1 MSGSAFERPSPA
13 PGDQP
18 GRASRRVR
26 VGPEPEA
33 PAAAR
38 QLSDGEARP
47 SARQVRAL
55 QGAVGNH
62 ALSRL
67 LDGSGGAIQR
77 AKNPERERL
86 ERIRMWSQLLQQKD
100 GLAPAAADT
109 LAEAFANTKTSIV
122 TLEEFAPLLGLGWTA
137 PVLVTL
143 IRKFVGDPGGREASD
158 WVAFAGR
165 RPDNADAVADG
176 VRAGQVDW
184 VNVAASFRTHND
196 RYTATPQTPTGKV
209 RVCVL
214 DGDHAALEEQTLDG
228 TQTVYRIT
236 GGRAPFLASDEL
248 KDLLL
253 ADSQYN
259 VSATGYTRHATVNL
273 VEAPGQVDFAA
284 TRHFTYMPSAGTVNT
299 AIMSSD
305 DADITVLRLEGDSVI
320 FDISGAEH
328 ALSLSPVDDYMPF
341 DFDYNAAAGTISHGH
356 PGHALYTV

>member
-1 MSGSAFERPSPA
+1 MSGSAFEHPSPA
-13 PGDQP
+13 PGDP
-18 GRASRRVR
+18 PARASRRVR
-26 VGPEPEA
+26 VGPETPSS
-33 PAAAR
+33 AAAR
-38 QLSDGEARP
+38 QLSGPDAPPTVG
-47 SARQVRAL
+47 QVRAL
-55 QGAVGNH
+55 QGAVGNR

-67 LDGSGGAIQR
+67 LDRAAGAIQR

-100 GLAPAAADT
+100 GLAPADADT
-109 LAEAFANTKTSIV
+109 LAEAFANTKASIV

-143 IRKFVGDPGGREASD
+143 IRKFIGDPGGREAMD
-158 WVAFAGR
+158 WVLFAGR
-165 RPDNADAVADG
+165 RPDDADAVAAG

-184 VNVAASFRTHND
+184 VNAAASFRTHND

-236 GGRAPFLASDEL
+236 GGHAPFLASGEL

-253 ADSQYN
+253 SDSQYD
-259 VSATGYTRHATVNL
+259 VTATGYTRHAPVNL

-284 TRHFTYMPSAGTVNT
+284 TRHFTYMPSAGAVHD
-299 AIMSSD
+299 AVMGSD
-305 DADITVLRLEGDSVI
+305 DADITILRIEGDSVI
-320 FDISGAEH
+320 FDISGDEH
-328 ALSLSPVDDYMPF
+328 ALSLVPVDGYEPF

-356 PGHALYTV
+356 PGHALYLV